1 MFVHVLL
8 LFTCWFMTRFQVWLS
23 SPRHDQLVECSWFA
37 LGNESIGSGY
47 CISVRSGL
55 ISSNFHYSPNSP
67 RSLHPWW
74 LSHVVARCPTLSHIV
89 IVPRCPALSRV
100 VPRCPTLSH
109 VVPRCP
115 TLSHV
120 VPRCPTLSHVL
131 PLLSDG
137 HTGRGHVQLHRLAAR
152 SAAFPGGSSIVSI
165 GKRRHRNRR

>member
-1 MFVHVLL
+1 
-8 LFTCWFMTRFQVWLS
+8 MTRFQVWLS

-47 CISVRSGL
+47 YISVRSGL

-89 IVPRCPALSRV
+89 PHCHCS
-100 VPRCPTLSH
+100 TLSH

-115 TLSHV
+115 MSCHCSVMGTLAEATCSCTDSQRDPPPFLAEV
-120 VPRCPTLSHVL
+120 QSF
-131 PLLSDG
+131 PLGSDG
-137 HTGRGHVQLHRLAAR
+137 TVIA
-152 SAAFPGGSSIVSI
+152 VSDAD
-165 GKRRHRNRR
+165 GMLG

>member
-1 MFVHVLL
+1 
-8 LFTCWFMTRFQVWLS
+8 MTRFQVWLS

-47 CISVRSGL
+47 YISVRSGL

-89 IVPRCPALSRV
+89 PHCHCS
-100 VPRCPTLSH
+100 TLSH

-115 TLSHV
+115 MSCHCSVMGTLAEATCSCTDSQRDPPPFLEEV
-120 VPRCPTLSHVL
+120 QSF
-131 PLLSDG
+131 PLGSDG
-137 HTGRGHVQLHRLAAR
+137 TVIAVSDADGMLD
-152 SAAFPGGSSIVSI
+152 SAWLEYAMPFI
-165 GKRRHRNRR
+165 

>member
-1 MFVHVLL
+1 
-8 LFTCWFMTRFQVWLS
+8 MTRFQVWLS

-109 VVPRCP
+109 V
-115 TLSHV
+115 
-120 VPRCPTLSHVL
+120 L

-137 HTGRGHVQLHRLAAR
+137 HTGGGHVQLHRLAAR